1 MEKGLCV
8 MRPMESAFTASRL
21 NEELKS
27 QGGST
32 KVKLMHVCSH
42 GHALHAAHSVGMHM
56 QIA

>member
-1 MEKGLCV
+1 